1 MPFKLTKDQLK
12 KSAFYSASG
21 VDFQPLIR
29 FSDSITD
36 FIYVSLDLTKE
47 EFLEG
52 VHCFLEKINVELTNS
67 NLSLIKVNEINLSEI
82 EHVGDDRFFLTC
94 PDFFT
99 ESQFLEYNKIVEH
112 FNNPNEDF
120 SLELIFNLTL
130 NAIEREIRLFHFNRE
145 ALATYSSFFIR
156 QNIAPI
162 VFISIQSGQIEKPS
176 LFSDVMFEKSIEK
189 PKVWIRGYWKTLL
202 FNVSS
207 VFPTDCLYNIKIGEF
222 ANWTVGY
229 GFHKEL
235 ITDYEKPNRF
245 VRAFAVKGSFDFVK
259 SHSIEGN
266 GILINKI
273 RKLFDAS
280 YKSNYNL
287 VLRSF
292 QQTNLHEIQH
302 LAIDFFEKKNDLEVF
317 KIAIIPSGYEMY
329 EGALDPFIESFNAIP
344 NKKVEIDIFYKYPLD
359 LNRFF

>member
-21 VDFQPLIR
+21 ADFQPLIR

-52 VHCFLEKINVELTNS
+52 VHCFLEKINAELTNS
-67 NLSLIKVNEINLSEI
+67 SLSLIEVNEINLSEI
-82 EHVGDDRFFLTC
+82 EHVGDDRFFQTC

-99 ESQFLEYNKIVEH
+99 ESHFTNYNKIVEQ

-130 NAIEREIRLFHFNRE
+130 NGIEKQIRLFQFNRE

-156 QNIAPI
+156 QNIAPV

-176 LFSDVMFEKSIEK
+176 LFSDLMFEKSIEK
-189 PKVWIRGYWKTLL
+189 PKVWIRGYWKSLL
-202 FNVSS
+202 FDVSS
-207 VFPTDCLYNIKIGEF
+207 VFSTDCLYNINIGEF
-222 ANWTVGY
+222 ADWTVGY
-229 GFHKEL
+229 GFHKEF
-235 ITDYEKPNRF
+235 ITDNNKPNRY
-245 VRAFAVKGSFDFVK
+245 VRAFAIKGTFDFVK
-259 SHSIEGN
+259 SQRIEGN
-266 GILINKI
+266 GILVNKI
-273 RKLFDAS
+273 RKLFDG
-280 YKSNYNL
+280 SNIPKYNL

-292 QQTNLHEIQH
+292 QLTNLHEIQH
-302 LAIDFFEKKNDLEVF
+302 LAMDFFDNNNDLEVY
-317 KIAIIPSGYEMY
+317 KIAIIPGGYEMY
-329 EGALDPFIESFNAIP
+329 EGALNPFIESFNAIP
-344 NKKVEIDIFYKYPLD
+344 NKKVEIDVFYKYPLD
-359 LNRFF
+359 FNRFF